1 MDGGFLPHLRRDDPK
16 PPHISTVSV
25 SVSLSSCKPLSSKK
39 TMPRTHGI
47 RLSPSQHKTCFR
59 SRYGS
64 APTSWSAC
72 TLLHSCQSLLRPKPS
87 RLPTSPQFVKP
98 RDCSRAPCC
107 TSKFP
112 GTVHPHLR
120 GTLHSNSFPF
130 LPSLTVPAS
139 PYAHAAEKLH
149 HLPNPCLAPDSY
161 SSFLIPHSSTHKS
174 LASHAT
180 TKSKQIKSNQ
190 KSPRDRSSLR
200 SVPTSAIPQSSHN
213 LISVVWTL
221 PRPPFA
227 AKLSLIF
234 LVVKGTLIIM
244 AGAHARFLVK

>member
-39 TMPRTHGI
+39 QCPEPMEFNCPLLNTKPVSAAATDPRRRAGAHARSCTPVN
-47 RLSPSQHKTCFR
+47 PS
-59 SRYGS
+59 S
-64 APTSWSAC
+64 APNPPGSN
-72 TLLHSCQSLLRPKPS
+72 QPS
-87 RLPTSPQFVKP
+87 IREP

-120 GTLHSNSFPF
+120 STCTPTPFPF

-139 PYAHAAEKLH
+139 PYAHAAETFTPSQP
-149 HLPNPCLAPDSY
+149 LPRTRFLL
-161 SSFLIPHSSTHKS
+161 LIPHSSTHKS

-180 TKSKQIKSNQ
+180 TKSKQIKSKISQ
-190 KSPRDRSSLR
+190 GPL
-200 SVPTSAIPQSSHN
+200 PSA
-213 LISVVWTL
+213 
-221 PRPPFA
+221 PPHFRHPP
-227 AKLSLIF
+227 
-234 LVVKGTLIIM
+234 IIT
-244 AGAHARFLVK
+244 